1 MRKLITVCTIA
12 VMTTLFSWQ
21 VYPRFM
27 RAGAQVNEG
36 PIFHDVA
43 SGTTANF
50 VVRGAAEVHVLSY
63 FVLPHGPLPK
73 NSYALQ
79 LAFVAPD
86 GTVRMRH
93 SANFNWVPGETPT
106 QLQDGTAVA
115 QVRLLALHPP
125 EDTSLL
131 QVSCSDGRVLLRANR
146 LAPTKATQAT
156 VVERSGRPAA
166 WFAAEELQ
174 GVRPQGFIPLPVL
187 NDLPKVKLP
196 PLRLTQVEAET
207 IAAASP
213 ALMPLGPHQALVLN
227 VIGPGTMKMSL
238 AAGKDAQAF
247 QVDYLGREGAGNAPV
262 INGSAVVNLPAG
274 PSSVV
279 VRPLA
284 NQASLLQLEA
294 QNLHALGRTD
304 TVMEPSQRPGSAWR
318 VTTGT
323 MLRFP
328 IYGLK
333 NHPYPVRLTGHAM
346 DMTANKTV
354 AWRFIDAKGKQT
366 LQGTLQLGEDYDPFT
381 GLMSQT
387 PVDIGLASRTF
398 LTPPQGTTALEIRA
412 ASALVEV
419 DALLEK
425 GAQSEPLPPFDV
437 ALGPQQH
444 FQDAPVRSARWVMLR
459 PLALQSQQRQLY
471 AELVRRPRIEPMEPL
486 PQGPWVQVLPQ
497 GHTKKMPIVE
507 PVQKENPELE
517 PQTLIRTQHT
527 AAVIVPEDGKN
538 ARRVVVNCE
547 IPGQLGG
554 ELSLLLEGQEAA
566 TAPILAGAVRLTAD
580 APVGVTRV
588 RVNGSSRGHC
598 LVAARPMTGPLTVR
612 RSIFLVSSHKG
623 LKVKVNTRGSI
634 VRLHYAL
641 YAADAEADRNAA
653 IAVNVDG
660 GEPSRR
666 AGSANSA
673 TLSHAEQV
681 LPSAPVIQAG
691 YSLSGQKMQRVAVS
705 AVQLGDDLSS
715 GSHRVNLR
723 VRSPGR
729 YWARFWIEGKR
740 RAPESAESFIS
751 SDSTDAIEVQP

>member
-1 MRKLITVCTIA
+1 MKKLITASAIA
-12 VMTTLFSWQ
+12 IFATLFSWQ
-21 VYPRFM
+21 VYPRVV

-36 PIFHDVA
+36 PLFHDVA
-43 SGTTANF
+43 AGTTANF

-79 LAFVAPD
+79 LAFIAPD

-93 SANFNWVPGETPT
+93 SANFTWLPGETPT
-106 QLQDGTAVA
+106 QLQDGAAVS

-131 QVSCSDGRVLLRANR
+131 QISCPDGRVLLRANR
-146 LAPTKATQAT
+146 LAPTKASQAT

-174 GVRPQGFIPLPVL
+174 GVRAQGFIPLPVL

-196 PLRLTQVEAET
+196 PIRLTQVEAET
-207 IAAASP
+207 IAAATP

-227 VIGPGTMKMSL
+227 VIGPGSMKLSL
-238 AAGKDAQAF
+238 AAGKDGQSF
-247 QVDYLGREGAGNAPV
+247 QVDHLGREGAGSAKV
-262 INGSAVVNLPAG
+262 VDGSAVVNLPAG
-274 PSSVV
+274 PSSVI

-284 NQASLLQLEA
+284 NQASLLQLES
-294 QNLHALGRTD
+294 QNLRALGRTD
-304 TVMEPSQRPGSAWR
+304 AVIEPAQRSGSAWR
-318 VTTGT
+318 ATNNTT
-323 MLRFP
+323 LRFP

-333 NHPYPVRLTGHAM
+333 NRPYPVRLTGHAM
-346 DMTANKTV
+346 DMTASKTV
-354 AWRFIDAKGKQT
+354 AWRFLDAKGKQL

-381 GLMSQT
+381 ALMSQT
-387 PVDIGLASRTF
+387 PMDIGLASRTF

-425 GAQSEPLPPFDV
+425 GAQAEPLPPFDI

-444 FQDAPVRSARWVMLR
+444 WQDAPVRSARWVMLR

-486 PQGPWVQVLPQ
+486 PDGPWVQVLPQ
-497 GHTKKMPIVE
+497 GHNKNMPIVE
-507 PVQKENPELE
+507 PVKNENPDLD
-517 PQTLIRTQHT
+517 PQTLIRTERS

-538 ARRVVVNCE
+538 ARRLVVNCE

-554 ELSLLLEGQEAA
+554 QLSLLLDGQEAV
-566 TAPILAGAVRLTAD
+566 TAPILSGAVRLVAN
-580 APVGVTRV
+580 APLGVTRV

-598 LVAARPMTGPLTVR
+598 LVAARSMTGPLTVR
-612 RSIFLVSSHKG
+612 RSVFLVSSQKG
-623 LKVKVNTRGSI
+623 LKVKVHTRGTI

-641 YAADAEADRNAA
+641 YASAAEADRNAA

-681 LPSAPVIQAG
+681 LPTPESSSSG
-691 YSLSGQKMQRVAVS
+691 YSLAGQQMQRVAVS

-715 GSHRVNLR
+715 GSHRVHLR

-740 RAPESAESFIS
+740 RVPEGAESFIS
-751 SDSTDAIEVQP
+751 SDATDAIEVQP